1 VGAHSTARIDM
12 PTDPVRAEE
21 DESQEV
27 VDLAKYLAQS
37 RRSAFLVSDEGDR
50 KRIPPSVHE
59 LLVRIVHELAR
70 GNAVSIVPVHH
81 MLTTQ
86 EAANLLNVSRP
97 HLVKL
102 LEAAEL
108 PFELVG
114 SHRRI
119 RIDDLLAYRERRSRR
134 RREILT
140 ELAEENTKLG
150 I

>member
-1 VGAHSTARIDM
+1 M
-12 PTDPVRAEE
+12 QTDPVRAEE
-21 DESQEV
+21 DENQAV
-27 VDLAKYLAQS
+27 VDLADYLARPRS
-37 RRSAFLVSDEGDR
+37 RERSAFLVSDEGDR
-50 KRIPPSVHE
+50 KPIPPSVHE
-59 LLVRIVHELAR
+59 LLIRIVHELAR
-70 GNAVSIVPVHH
+70 GNAVSVVPVHH

-102 LEAAEL
+102 LEGGEL

-134 RREILT
+134 RLEILE
-140 ELAEENTKLG
+140 ELAKENEKLG